1 MAGALTGE
9 TETVVEVNVPVNY
22 NPGQVLPAQGSQ
34 HSRGENDNALVPDT
48 NAATA
53 PGKICELCGVVITA
67 SQEARRRVDGEW
79 IHEACPIQ

>member
-1 MAGALTGE
+1 VTFSGTF
-9 TETVVEVNVPVNY
+9 
-22 NPGQVLPAQGSQ
+22 NPGQMLPAQGSE
-34 HSRGENDNALVPDT
+34 HSREGNDNALTDS

-53 PGKICELCGVVITA
+53 PGKICELCGAVISA